1 MDDFR
6 YSGFWI
12 SKDRLKD
19 YTENTVEEKKY
30 TGKRRQYYNSNIMLT
45 TSIIRCIA
53 GGEVEF
59 NVKDT
64 ELCNL
69 LEDMIIK
76 CGTDDNGVY
85 TAEAHQAMQKLCVMR
100 GMAPNAIKLRDKTNS
115 SIWERASTKIK
126 GFFGW
131 GKKKEAPTVEQKIDP
146 VVEKKTTT
154 KPSVDK
160 KANSENK
167 SEVIQPRPQ
176 TANTSKRDNV
186 IKTLAG
192 TASVALMGLSFF
204 ALMSLRGCDAEKQD
218 KTQAQPNTKTQ
229 TYTQKTI
236 TDTLN
241 IQPVVKPMTPAAR
254 PTPEQMVKPVINP
267 HQAEEIAKINACC
280 NSSLNI
286 LIGEQAREK
295 LYAQVRRQVERG
307 IFQIPNG
314 MSVERV
320 AHAITMSRI
329 YEGKSVIIDALNATQ
344 KLTPSQQA
352 AFADHIEG
360 IGVNG
365 VKLQKRMAA
374 KQKLSSHSKYDQA
387 SKAMKKTHAKN
398 LKELRQ
404 MRGHNR

>member
-30 TGKRRQYYNSNIMLT
+30 TGKRRKYYNSNIMLT

-85 TAEAHQAMQKLCVMR
+85 TPEAHQAMQKLCVMR
-100 GMAPNAIKLRDKTNS
+100 GMAPNAIKLLDKTNS
-115 SIWERASTKIK
+115 SIWERTSNKIK

-131 GKKKEAPTVEQKIDP
+131 GKKKEESATQ
-146 VVEKKTTT
+146 EKT
-154 KPSVDK
+154 KQQIQV
-160 KANSENK
+160 KA
-167 SEVIQPRPQ
+167 QPQ
-176 TANTSKRDNV
+176 TKVKSPEKIAPQTTPAQQPTQTTREKFNR
-186 IKTLAG
+186 TLAG
-192 TASVALMGLSFF
+192 TASVALMGVAFF
-204 ALMSLRGCDAEKQD
+204 ALMGMRGCDTEKQN

-229 TYTQKTI
+229 AYTQKTV
-236 TDTLN
+236 TDKLN
-241 IQPVVKPMTPAAR
+241 IQPVVKQATPEAQ
-254 PTPEQMVKPVINP
+254 PTPEKMVTPAVTQD
-267 HQAEEIAKINACC
+267 QAREIAKINACC

-307 IFQIPNG
+307 IFQIPSG

-329 YEGKSVIIDALNATQ
+329 YEGKSVILDALNATQ
-344 KLTPSQQA
+344 KLTPAQQV
-352 AFADHIEG
+352 AFADHIDS

-365 VKLQKRMAA
+365 VGLQKRMAT
-374 KQKLSSHSKYDQA
+374 KQKLSSHSKYDRA
-387 SKAMKKTHAKN
+387 SKAMKTTHAKN